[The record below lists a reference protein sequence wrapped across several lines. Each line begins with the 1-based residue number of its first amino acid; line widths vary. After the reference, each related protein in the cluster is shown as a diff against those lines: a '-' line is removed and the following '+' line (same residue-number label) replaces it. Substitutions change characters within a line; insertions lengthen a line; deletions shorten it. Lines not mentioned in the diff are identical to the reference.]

1 MVLLTNAAR
10 SVQVGILFREQF
22 CILRHHSQSPLT
34 SRSVP
39 MRAPARRLL
48 PLLVLLIAC
57 QENTPT
63 EVAPVASSVT
73 VSPDSVLLAVNGDT
87 ARFTAIVR
95 DQRGAVMT
103 GLPLTWESSDVN
115 VATVTGSGLVT
126 SVGVGSATIAA
137 RVAGLRGERRAVV
150 RLQLNTLCTI
160 PTAFPTRGAVRTAP
174 SFSLQVVRAPIPPY
188 DVNDVGILDLDGDG
202 DQDVVVASWKLPS
215 QSGYTGTFRAWRNV
229 DGDLSDATATVF
241 GPIVP
246 VADQPLA
253 MLTFDANGDG
263 RDDLYVP
270 QQGFDA
276 APFPGAPNVLL
287 IQGGGG
293 ALVDA
298 SGTQLPAS
306 NTAVTHWGA
315 AADIDCDGDVDIFDA
330 NIGEAGGG
338 PKLLVNNRQGTF
350 AVANHR
356 LPNVITSLTQR
367 YTSAAFCDID
377 RDGDQ
382 DLVLGGWRRPDEL
395 LLNDGFGNFRFAP
408 AGGMPAPFFPGVGK
422 ATTHVYCIDMDLDG
436 WPDIV
441 TNTTNDYTNGR
452 LTIAR
457 NNGDGTFSD
466 VTASLSQSLQQW
478 YSKVFVA
485 DMNGD
490 GWPDIVASQPFLQAG
505 SPGGESIFVNAGGF
519 GFSELFLPAS
529 VQYGRLF
536 PIDLDGD
543 GRMDLLSIDRGKGIN
558 QVLRNTGP

>member
-1 MVLLTNAAR
+1 
-10 SVQVGILFREQF
+10 
-22 CILRHHSQSPLT
+22 
-34 SRSVP
+34 
-39 MRAPARRLL
+39 MRTAARRLL
-48 PLLVLLIAC
+48 PLFVLLIAC
-57 QENTPT
+57 QEKSPT

-73 VSPDSVLLAVNGDT
+73 VGPDSVLLAANGDT
-87 ARFTAIVR
+87 ARFTAVVR
-95 DQRGAVMT
+95 DQRGDVMT

-115 VATVTGSGLVT
+115 VATVNASGLVT
-126 SVGVGSATIAA
+126 SVGAGSATIAA
-137 RVAGLRGERRAVV
+137 GVAGLRAERRAVV
-150 RLQLNTLCTI
+150 RLQLNTLCTV
-160 PTAFPTRGAVRTAP
+160 PSAFPTRGAVRGAP
-174 SFSLQVVRAPIPPY
+174 SFALQVVSAPIPPY

-215 QSGYTGTFRAWRNV
+215 QSGYTGTFRVWRNV
-229 DGDLSDATATVF
+229 SGDLIDATSAVL

-246 VADQPLA
+246 IADQPLA

-263 RDDLYVP
+263 REDLYVP

-293 ALVDA
+293 ALIDA
-298 SGTQLPAS
+298 SSTQLPTS

-315 AADIDCDGDVDIFDA
+315 AADIDCDGDVDIYDA

-338 PKLLVNNRQGTF
+338 PKLLVNNGQGTF

-356 LPNVITSLTQR
+356 LPNLVTSLTQR

-382 DLVLGGWRRPDEL
+382 DLVLGGWRRQDEL
-395 LLNDGFGNFRFAP
+395 LLNDGFGNFRYAP
-408 AGGMPAPFFPGVGK
+408 AGAMPAPFYPGTGK
-422 ATTHVYCIDMDLDG
+422 ATTHVYCVDMDLDG

-441 TNTTNDYTNGR
+441 TNTTDDYTNGR

-457 NNGDGTFSD
+457 NNGDGTFTD
-466 VTASLSQSLQQW
+466 VTVNLPQTLQQW
-478 YSKVFVA
+478 FSKMFVT

-490 GWPDIVASQPFLQAG
+490 GWPDIVVSQPFLQAG
-505 SPGGESIFVNAGGF
+505 SLGGESIFINQGSL
-519 GFSELFLPAS
+519 GFSEFYLPTS

-536 PIDLDGD
+536 PLDVDGD
-543 GRMDLLSIDRGKGIN
+543 GRMDLLSIDRGKGVN
-558 QVLRNTGP
+558 QLLRNTGH